1 MNSKFIKECVRVFV
15 FAFLGAFVTLAQG
28 IYLAP
33 DWNAAKAAGVAAV
46 LAALSTAVKALVDF
60 LTKGVAPA
68 PNVGILSNSVK
79 N

>member
-1 MNSKFIKECVRVFV
+1 MNKQFLKECVRVFL
-15 FAFLGAFVTLAQG
+15 FAFIGAFVPLLQG

-46 LAALSTAVKALVDF
+46 LAAGATAVKAVVDL

-68 PNVGILSNSVK
+68 PSVGVLPPSAK